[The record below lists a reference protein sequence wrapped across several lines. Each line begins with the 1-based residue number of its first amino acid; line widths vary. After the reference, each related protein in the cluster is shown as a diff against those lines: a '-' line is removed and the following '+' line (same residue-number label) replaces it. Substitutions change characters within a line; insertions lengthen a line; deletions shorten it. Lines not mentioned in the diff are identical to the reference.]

1 MYRLSLLF
9 FLSLHLAHPAS
20 AQNIT
25 ARLISSANELAS
37 GDLVEV
43 EVVLDMADNPA
54 QLGAYKAQLN
64 WNATALEVVGVLDG
78 DTPELTH
85 PQTRLEEG
93 TLHFLAFNA
102 AGAGG
107 QISLL
112 RVQFRAV
119 EWSDAGL
126 VLSFSELTAASTF
139 ANLLPE
145 LAVSPLSISIGSD
158 ALPAQPVEVQLVAP
172 ESVRGGDR
180 VEVDV
185 RVQMPTDFALGAVD
199 LAVSW
204 DEDVLSLV
212 EVQEGDFAALQHSGE
227 EGTLSLSAFNV
238 DGKTGAFTL
247 GKIIFRAGTESIL
260 TALALEVSALT
271 AARSF
276 VDLMGRT
283 EAGSTMF
290 LISAP
295 ERVAE
300 PLAPGQKQRGHD
312 IGESAIR
319 HYTLSWPSSA
329 TRVRV
334 RASANSGDVGLFL
347 TSGDMPEIV
356 LVENE
361 NQGSFKYQGGF
372 GLKMDQ
378 VALGDEVLELT
389 REEAEAK
396 GWSWDGS
403 WTVSV
408 FGFKAATYDL
418 VVEAFEDPSTL
429 SPGQIQRG
437 HDIGESAIRHYT
449 LSWPSSATRVRVR
462 ASANS
467 GDVGL
472 FLTSGDMPEIV
483 LVENENQGSF
493 KYQGGF
499 GLKMDQV
506 ALGDEVL
513 ELIREEAEAKGWSW
527 DGSWTVSVFGF
538 KAATYDLVV
547 EALEA
552 PATLSPGE
560 KQRGHDIGESAT
572 RHYSITWPS
581 SATRVRV
588 RASATNGDV
597 GLFLTSGGIPEIALV
612 ENENQGSFEYQGGF
626 GLKMD
631 QVALGDEVLELTREE
646 AEAKGWSWDG
656 SWTVTVFG
664 FKAATYDLVVEALEA
679 PVSPVDDRPFV
690 VFGQTLEATLTTG
703 RENRPSWFI
712 DVPSRQMVAFEMYG
726 DFDAYLRLYAEEAT
740 SHLASNRKRDGRR
753 ARIERILEAG
763 IYRIEASAWRDQTTG
778 PFQLVVSPELVG
790 AAEFVEDGFYF
801 EEGGRTLHGQVETA
815 GEEGRRSYLLAVPTP
830 GFVKLTLESGDF
842 RPQVRLH
849 YTVVPAGFP
858 VDRTQIQSTR
868 ANVGVSEAGFQRYLR
883 VGLYRV
889 EACSYRDRETGSYA
903 LRVERGRIVR
913 RKMVVDGLPE
923 VASLLGAY
931 PNPFNP
937 STMISY
943 ALSSA
948 GVVHLE
954 VYDVLGQRVRLLS
967 AGYRDAGR
975 HQVVWDG
982 RDEEGMSVSTGMY
995 LVRLNA
1001 GDYRSVEKIS
1011 LLR

>member
-418 VVEAFEDPSTL
+418 VVEA
-429 SPGQIQRG
+429 
-437 HDIGESAIRHYT
+437 
-449 LSWPSSATRVRVR
+449 
-462 ASANS
+462 
-467 GDVGL
+467 
-472 FLTSGDMPEIV
+472 
-483 LVENENQGSF
+483 
-493 KYQGGF
+493 
-499 GLKMDQV
+499 
-506 ALGDEVL
+506 
-513 ELIREEAEAKGWSW
+513 
-527 DGSWTVSVFGF
+527 
-538 KAATYDLVV
+538 
-547 EALEA
+547 LEA

-612 ENENQGSFEYQGGF
+612 ENENQGSFKYQGGF

-656 SWTVTVFG
+656 SWTVSVFG

-913 RKMVVDGLPE
+913 RKKVVADGLPE

-948 GVVHLE
+948 GVVRLE